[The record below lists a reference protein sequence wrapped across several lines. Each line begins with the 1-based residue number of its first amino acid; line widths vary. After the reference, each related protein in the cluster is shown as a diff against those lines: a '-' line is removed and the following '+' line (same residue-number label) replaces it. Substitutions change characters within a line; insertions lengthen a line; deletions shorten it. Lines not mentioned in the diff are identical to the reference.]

1 MEREQFARFAMALKT
16 YYPRDGLL
24 PNNEALN
31 LWFIQL
37 QDLDYKV
44 VELSLNKW
52 VAVNKWPPT
61 IADIRETAAN
71 IVLGDTPDWG
81 EGWQKVLKAIG
92 RYGMYRQQDALESF
106 DDITRQCVERIGW
119 WNICTSDNPSA
130 DRANFRT
137 MYEATAERQKREMQL
152 PKMTRAQIS
161 QLRGAALEDKG
172 GA

>member
-1 MEREQFARFAMALKT
+1 MALKT

-44 VELSLNKW
+44 VELSVNKW

-71 IVLGDTPDWG
+71 IVLGDTPEWG
-81 EGWQKVLKAIG
+81 EGWQQV
-92 RYGMYRQQDALESF
+92 
-106 DDITRQCVERIGW
+106 
-119 WNICTSDNPSA
+119 
-130 DRANFRT
+130 
-137 MYEATAERQKREMQL
+137 
-152 PKMTRAQIS
+152 
-161 QLRGAALEDKG
+161 
-172 GA
+172 